1 MYRPNLSFR
10 PSVRPAVPSQ
20 NFPAGALVVGQ
31 RPDRALNS
39 AQFAAREGFARN
51 PVFAL
56 IVRPPDWKVGPRV
69 PFAEPPNGTPEPR
82 REEDVKIE
90 RDIKGLVNC

>member
-1 MYRPNLSFR
+1 L
-10 PSVRPAVPSQ
+10 A
-20 NFPAGALVVGQ
+20 ACW
-31 RPDRALNS
+31 
-39 AQFAAREGFARN
+39 AAREGFARN

-82 REEDVKIE
+82 REEDVEIE
-90 RDIKGLVNC
+90 RDIKGGGYFRIENIFTK